1 MTPAPNPYAA
11 PAARSGQ
18 PVGPGLEGQSYV
30 PLQWRTVVA
39 TISVCGMTLVDATMR
54 TAQLTRGDES
64 SGAGAADLV
73 STVLIGLSGLGVIV
87 LSMCSWV
94 FVPVWMHRAS
104 SNLRGLGRYGMEF
117 TPAGCAGWFFVPIA
131 NIWKPAQAMSE
142 LWKAS
147 DPQADQ
153 GAWFASAGTPLVGV
167 WWVTWLVSGVVS
179 WGSLLSKSD
188 PSMSAAIGLWSC
200 AFRAVAAVALVLLMY
215 RIASRQERAAT
226 QHTA

>member
-11 PAARSGQ
+11 PAARSAQ
-18 PVGPGLEGQSYV
+18 PGVGLGLEGHSYV
-30 PLQWRTVVA
+30 LLHWRTAVA
-39 TISVCGMTLVDATMR
+39 AISVCGMTLVDATMR
-54 TAQLTRGDES
+54 TAQLTMG
-64 SGAGAADLV
+64 GAADLA
-73 STVLIGLSGLGVIV
+73 STALIGLSGLGVIV
-87 LSMCSWV
+87 TSLCSWV

-117 TPAGCAGWFFVPIA
+117 TPGGCAGWFFVPIA

-147 DPQADQ
+147 DPQAEQ

-179 WGSLLSKSD
+179 WGSLLSKD
-188 PSMSAAIGLWSC
+188 DASMSAAIGLWSC

-215 RIASRQERAAT
+215 RISSRQERAAAL
-226 QHTA
+226 HTA